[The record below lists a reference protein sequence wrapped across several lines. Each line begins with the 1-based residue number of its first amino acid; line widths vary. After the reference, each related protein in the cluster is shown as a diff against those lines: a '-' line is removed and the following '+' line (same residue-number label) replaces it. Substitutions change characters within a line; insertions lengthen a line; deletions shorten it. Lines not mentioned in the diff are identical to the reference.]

1 MLVAIVALLGGLKHL
16 QGEILRRIDK
26 ELVPAINN
34 LTTEVTALRIRL
46 AVVETQL
53 EKDALERKP
62 P

>member
-1 MLVAIVALLGGLKHL
+1 
-16 QGEILRRIDK
+16 LRRIDK